1 MKELTKR
8 QEEVLSFIR
17 NCINTRY
24 PPTIRE
30 IADHFDISVK
40 GAYDHLAALKKKNRI
55 RMDRRGPRTIEIINA
70 QDKNELS
77 DFVKIPVLGYVAAG
91 IPINAESNQDGT
103 VCIHCS
109 MLKRGGDYY
118 ALRVQGDSMIGAGI
132 MDGDIAVIQ
141 QTSIAENGEIVVV
154 QVNDNTTLK
163 RFYHEN
169 SRVRLQSENPAYQPI
184 FSSLEN
190 IRILGR
196 MVHLSRSYGGGGG
209 GGVMATSP

>member
-8 QEEVLSFIR
+8 QGEVLSFIR

-55 RMDRRGPRTIEIINA
+55 RMDRGSRTIEVINI
-70 QDKNELS
+70 QDEQEPS
-77 DFVKIPVLGYVAAG
+77 DFVKIPILGYVAAG
-91 IPINAESNQDGT
+91 IPINAESNRDGT

-132 MDGDIAVIQ
+132 MHGDIAVICQ
-141 QTSIAENGEIVVV
+141 ASIAENGEIVAV
-154 QVNDNTTLK
+154 QVNDNMTLK

-196 MVHLSRSYGGGGG
+196 MVHLSRSY
-209 GGVMATSP
+209 